1 MLLSQLFGQ
10 LPTLLVYLGGI
21 VLCAVWSRRAP
32 RAAMLAM
39 IGCGILL
46 LTSIAVAFV
55 TNYYIMNRG
64 GGGAPAATLGQIM
77 VAVGIVGSVL
87 RAAGFAMVLGAV
99 FVGRPQVAQQ
109 SGFEVHPAAR

>member
-1 MLLSQLFGQ
+1 MVLSQLFGQ
-10 LPTLLVYLGGI
+10 MPTLLVYLGGI

-39 IGCGILL
+39 IGCGLLL
-46 LTSIAVAFV
+46 LTTIGQAFA
-55 TNYYIMNRG
+55 TAYYINNRG
-64 GGGAPAATLGQIM
+64 GTPVATLGQIM
-77 VAVGIVGSVL
+77 AAVALVASVL

-109 SGFEVHPAAR
+109 SGFEVRAYQ

>member
-10 LPTLLVYLGGI
+10 MPTLLVYLGGI

-39 IGCGILL
+39 IGCGVLL

-64 GGGAPAATLGQIM
+64 GPTPAATMGQIM
-77 VAVGIVGSVL
+77 VAVAIVGSVL

-109 SGFEVHPAAR
+109 SGFEVPPAAR